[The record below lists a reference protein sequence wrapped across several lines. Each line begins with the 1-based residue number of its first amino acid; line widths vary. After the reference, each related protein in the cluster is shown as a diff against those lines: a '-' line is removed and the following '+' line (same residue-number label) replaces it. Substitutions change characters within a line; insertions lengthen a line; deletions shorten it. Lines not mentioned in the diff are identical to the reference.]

1 MTEAISETIPYKR
14 ESDKR
19 KRVTL
24 VDLVLVSVLM
34 VLALVLRGYNVDKP
48 KGLFFDEIYYVD
60 AAKRLWKGQDDPNSV
75 HPPLA
80 KWLIAGSI
88 KATKEIGGAD
98 LPEERGW
105 RAGSVLCGV
114 LMVGATYGFAL
125 TVFSF
130 NRPAAVAAAFVVATE
145 HLHLTMSRIAML
157 DPYLALFCLLGAW
170 GSFAYFRGHHE
181 RWAVLGAFS
190 LGLATGC
197 KWSGLFTAFGCFL
210 ACLWIDWREHME
222 YSRSQRYFCWLLLLV
237 PLGFFLSYTALFQ
250 RHGLEPDSFK
260 LIFAQ
265 GERMVKFRAD
275 PEQFVHGY
283 KSYFWDWPLVFRPI
297 WLHYIEPV
305 KDTRVEGI
313 CSMGVWWTWW
323 LFTVLL
329 LERAYTGLFKK
340 KDTVAAALVL
350 LWVGQWLPWAA
361 STTGGF
367 FYYMLPQVPVMGLL
381 LGKWFADLA
390 DFDDALGEGRYR
402 AWILALVY
410 VLGFVLYYP
419 FAAGLNVHK
428 DLFRALFFLPGWI

>member
-1 MTEAISETIPYKR
+1 MTDSISQTVPFRR
-14 ESDKR
+14 ERPDS
-19 KRVTL
+19 KRVTWRDFVAVAL
-24 VDLVLVSVLM
+24 LM
-34 VLALVLRGYNVDKP
+34 LLALILRGYNVDKP
-48 KGLFFDEIYYVD
+48 TGLYFDEIYYVD
-60 AAKRLWKGQDDPNSV
+60 AAKRLWLGHDDPNSV

-88 KATKEIGGAD
+88 KATKEIGGAH

-125 TVFSF
+125 TVFHF

-170 GSFAYFRGHHE
+170 GSFAYFKGYHE

-210 ACLWIDWREHME
+210 ACLLMDRRENLD
-222 YSRSQRYFCWLLLLV
+222 YTRSQRYFFWLLLLV
-237 PLGFFLSYTALFQ
+237 PLGFFLSYASLFQ
-250 RHGLEPDSFK
+250 RHGFDLDSFK
-260 LIFAQ
+260 LIFDQ
-265 GERMVKFRAD
+265 GDRMVKFRQD
-275 PEQFVHGY
+275 EEQFVHTY
-283 KSYFWDWPLVFRPI
+283 KSYFFEWPLVIRPI
-297 WLHYIEPV
+297 WLHYVEPI
-305 KDTRVEGI
+305 KGMRVEGI

-329 LERAYTGLFKK
+329 LERAYTGLIRNR
-340 KDTVAAALVL
+340 DVLVGALVL
-350 LWVGQWLPWAA
+350 LWLGQWLPWAA

-367 FYYMLPQVPVMGLL
+367 FYYMLPQVPIMGLF

-410 VLGFVLYYP
+410 VLGFVLYFP
-419 FAAGLNVHK
+419 FAADLNVPK
-428 DLFRALFFLPGWI
+428 DLFQGLFFLPRWI